1 MRLGLLLSLAVIA
14 ACHSAIADYPYMKE
28 PDPRGQEL
36 ILGVGDVVGINVWD
50 QKDLNTEA
58 TIRPDGTITMP
69 LVGDIK
75 AAGETPTALKAKI
88 REQLDKFVK
97 LAATNEISVAVK
109 AWRSYHFTMEGEVGK
124 PGVYTPEQY
133 VRVTDAVAM
142 AGGLTRFA
150 RRDGV
155 KILRP
160 DPKTGVVRQIPLDYD
175 ALASGQRLDM
185 NVFVLAGD
193 LIYVP

>member
-1 MRLGLLLSLAVIA
+1 M
-14 ACHSAIADYPYMKE
+14 
-28 PDPRGQEL
+28 
-36 ILGVGDVVGINVWD
+36 
-50 QKDLNTEA
+50 
-58 TIRPDGTITMP
+58 
-69 LVGDIK
+69 
-75 AAGETPTALKAKI
+75 
-88 REQLDKFVK
+88 
-97 LAATNEISVAVK
+97 
-109 AWRSYHFTMEGEVGK
+109 
-124 PGVYTPEQY
+124 
-133 VRVTDAVAM
+133 
-142 AGGLTRFA
+142 TRFA